1 MKPRKPPRSSDS
13 RSRSYGKV
21 DVGRNEFIFA
31 GLIVAALILLGILGA
46 TVAFVWRSGLFSGV
60 IPLVASTSETT
71 PGVQTVDMT
80 GKDPLLNPA
89 DSFKARVFCVDP
101 TTEQLVPEDRT
112 VAGALHMMGR
122 VLNVLNALRA
132 TPDTPNLQPAVP
144 PEIQF
149 RSAFYDRDSRTL
161 YIDIAK
167 LPESWSDGDPI
178 TVGLC
183 LYSVVHTAT
192 HLGSDFQFVRFLVDG
207 KEPDSSP
214 GGMVLSESFSP
225 SEDWLSGQSAN

>member
-1 MKPRKPPRSSDS
+1 MA
-13 RSRSYGKV
+13 
-21 DVGRNEFIFA
+21 RNEFIFA
-31 GLIVAALILLGILGA
+31 WLIVVTLLLVGILAA
-46 TVAFVWRSGLFSGV
+46 TMVFVWRSGLFSGEMPMV
-60 IPLVASTSETT
+60 ESTTETDSG
-71 PGVQTVDMT
+71 PQNVDMT

-101 TTEQLVPEDRT
+101 TTEQLVPEDRN
-112 VAGALHMMGR
+112 VAGAMNMMGR

-132 TPDTPNLQPAVP
+132 TPDTPNLLPAVP

-149 RSAFYDRDSRTL
+149 RTAFYDRDTRTL

-167 LPESWSDGDPI
+167 LPESWNSGDPI
-178 TVGLC
+178 KIGLC

-192 HLGSDFQFVRFLVDG
+192 NLGSDFQFVRFLVDG

-214 GGMVLSESFSP
+214 GGLVLSESFSP
-225 SEDWLSGQSAN
+225 SEDWLGAQASN